1 MAAREVL
8 GTTGGFPV
16 PAVELEAP
24 GLVAAPFFTILVAAA
39 TAARVQLVK
48 DSRAQGRRTKEEDEQ
63 CGGKE
68 ENLAA
73 VLSL

>member
-8 GTTGGFPV
+8 GATGGFPV

-24 GLVAAPFFTILVAAA
+24 GLVAAPFFTIFMAAA
-39 TAARVQLVK
+39 IAARLQLVE
-48 DSRAQGRRTKEEDEQ
+48 DSRAQGRRTNEDEQ